1 MTWSERDVVL
11 SRPSELRLDVYSR
24 CMRRTQIYLTDEQS
38 AKIAQLAGDRHASK
52 AEIIRR
58 ILDEALG
65 IGDEDDDGARSAIEA
80 TAGLCRD
87 YPEWPEWLEAVRG
100 RTADDRL
107 SSLGL

>member
-1 MTWSERDVVL
+1 
-11 SRPSELRLDVYSR
+11 
-24 CMRRTQIYLTDEQS
+24 MRRTQIYLTDEQT
-38 AKIAQLAGDRHASK
+38 AKIAQLADDRHASR

-65 IGDEDDDGARSAIEA
+65 IGDEGDDEARAAIEA

-87 YPEWPEWLEAVRG
+87 YPDWPEWLDSVRG
-100 RTADDRL
+100 RTADERL

>member
-1 MTWSERDVVL
+1 
-11 SRPSELRLDVYSR
+11 
-24 CMRRTQIYLTDEQS
+24 MRRTQIYLTDEQS
-38 AKIAQLAGDRHASK
+38 AKIAQLAGDRQASK

-65 IGDEDDDGARSAIEA
+65 IGEEDDDGARSAIEA

-87 YPEWPEWLEAVRG
+87 YPDWPEWLEAVRG

>member
-1 MTWSERDVVL
+1 
-11 SRPSELRLDVYSR
+11 
-24 CMRRTQIYLTDEQS
+24 MRRTQIYLTDEQS
-38 AKIAQLAGDRHASK
+38 AKIAQLADDRHASK

-65 IGDEDDDGARSAIEA
+65 IGDEDDDDARAVIEA

-87 YPEWPEWLEAVRG
+87 YPDWPEWLESVRG
-100 RTADDRL
+100 QTADERL